1 RPVVQSVQA
10 WVQLPLKRPGKPR
23 YEEPQKGGDIVHRLP
38 GSLARVWIATQKPI
52 ESAIVHIFGRSPRQ
66 QRLTPTENRQTAEG
80 PFAIEPED
88 TGYEIE
94 VRDKHNF
101 ANADRPRRTIS
112 PGSLEPPE
120 VTLLPENFAPRDHT
134 GPKEDYE
141 AEGVPVAVDAPFKL
155 EYTCAHRYGLSHVQ
169 LRFRVLRRGA
179 KEESGPIDTTKFAQL
194 PLGPPRAQAS
204 KATAQALREFS
215 TRPPAHADAIP
226 DTEGGGTYDFELT
239 GISDGMGGRLKLR
252 EGDRVQFFVEVF
264 SKADP
269 DGTPGRSVIRE
280 KEVVSE
286 KGYSDWFVQKISL
299 TERTRELEERQRG
312 AAPPGG
318 SP

>member
-1 RPVVQSVQA
+1 
-10 WVQLPLKRPGKPR
+10 LP
-23 YEEPQKGGDIVHRLP
+23 D
-38 GSLARVWIATQKPI
+38 SLARVRISTQKPI
-52 ESAIVHIFGRSPRQ
+52 EAATAHVFGASPRKRSLSLAENGRS
-66 QRLTPTENRQTAEG
+66 AEG
-80 PFAIEPED
+80 TFALEPGD

-94 VRDKHNF
+94 VRDDHDF

-120 VTLLPENFAPRDHT
+120 VMLMPENFAPREHT

-141 AEGVPVAVDAPFKL
+141 AEGVPVAVGAPFKI
-155 EYTCAHRYGLSHVQ
+155 EYTCTHRYGLSHVQ
-169 LRFRVLRRGA
+169 LRYRVLRRGT
-179 KEESGPIDTTKFAQL
+179 KEDSGLIDTSKFLPL
-194 PLGPPRAQAS
+194 PLGPTRGQAG
-204 KATAQALREFS
+204 KPTAQALREFS
-215 TRPPAHADAIP
+215 TRPPASADAIP
-226 DTEGGGTYDFELT
+226 DVEGGGTYDFELT
-239 GISDGMGGRLKLR
+239 GIPDGQGGRLKIN
-252 EGDRVQFFVEVF
+252 EGDRIQFFIEVF

-286 KGYSDWFVQKISL
+286 KGYTDWFVQKINL

-312 AAPPGG
+312 AAPPGS